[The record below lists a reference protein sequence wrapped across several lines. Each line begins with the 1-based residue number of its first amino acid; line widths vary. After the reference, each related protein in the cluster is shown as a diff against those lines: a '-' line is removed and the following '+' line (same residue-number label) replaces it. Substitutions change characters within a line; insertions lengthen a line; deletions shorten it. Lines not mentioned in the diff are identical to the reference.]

1 MRLIISRMKPILW
14 IDACIREGS
23 RTRELA
29 LAYLEARGQAYQH
42 LDLSSLD
49 IKPINEARLK
59 EREALLAKGAFDDE
73 FFALARQFA
82 EAEEIVISAPF
93 YDGSF
98 PSILKIYFENISV
111 GGICFRYEGPRPVGL
126 VAAKRLVYVY
136 TSGGPLTHSDQ
147 AFPYIKTLCGGL
159 YGIPNIIPL
168 SAECLDIDG
177 MDANAIFAQAKAH
190 AKEIAKK

>member
-1 MRLIISRMKPILW
+1 MKPILW
-14 IDACIREGS
+14 VDACIREGS

-98 PSILKIYFENISV
+98 PSIL
-111 GGICFRYEGPRPVGL
+111 
-126 VAAKRLVYVY
+126 
-136 TSGGPLTHSDQ
+136 
-147 AFPYIKTLCGGL
+147 
-159 YGIPNIIPL
+159 
-168 SAECLDIDG
+168 
-177 MDANAIFAQAKAH
+177 
-190 AKEIAKK
+190 